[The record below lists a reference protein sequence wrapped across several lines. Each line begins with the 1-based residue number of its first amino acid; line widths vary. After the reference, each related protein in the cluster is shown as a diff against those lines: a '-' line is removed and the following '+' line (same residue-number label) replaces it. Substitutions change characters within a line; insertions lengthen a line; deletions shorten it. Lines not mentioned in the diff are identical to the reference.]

1 MREEGVEGEEG
12 RGRGRRPQ
20 RLAADQT
27 LLSPAQPSAA
37 AAAKGAPFTCVFVGQ
52 RHKAEGEDVAAA
64 AGVAL
69 EHGVTQRGV
78 SVQGYLAGLGL
89 NLQQRRGG
97 GGQQGVCGAWYSE
110 QSDGHGELYYSK
122 LLVHENAGGRSPA
135 HLRNHM

>member
-1 MREEGVEGEEG
+1 MEGEEG

-97 GGQQGVCGAWYSE
+97 GGGGSSVCAGLGTASRAMATACCTI
-110 QSDGHGELYYSK
+110 QSC
-122 LLVHENAGGRSPA
+122 
-135 HLRNHM
+135 